1 MQIKAQGLL
10 NAAKYIEAEYGR
22 DALGAVIRACSEQ
35 VRDRYISAIAI
46 NWHPLEE
53 FLEFVQTADKI
64 LGHGKGR
71 LVEEI
76 GAAGARANMKGI
88 VVRVAFYMA
97 QPEFFL
103 RRVAGLWR
111 QFNDEGEMLAHAIG
125 ERSGAM
131 EVRGIEKPSAVFC
144 LVLTG
149 WIREVATA
157 LGIQNPV
164 ARHTECRTRGDAR
177 CYWEV
182 RWTSLRPDQQG
193 VKEARD
199 SIRRLQSRPPS
210 APPPPLPPSSGALPS
225 FPSSATW
232 KAATPPRS
240 SEGSVKN
247 ASKPPPPKPPK
258 R

>member
-10 NAAKYIEAEYGR
+10 NAAKFIEAEYGR
-22 DALGAVIRACSEQ
+22 DALGAVIRACSEP

-46 NWHPLEE
+46 NWHPVEE
-53 FLEFVQTADKI
+53 FLEFVETADKI

-71 LVEEI
+71 LIEEI

-111 QFNDEGEMLAHAIG
+111 QFNDEGEMLAHGIG

-131 EVRGIEKPSAVFC
+131 EVVGIEKPNAVFC
-144 LVLTG
+144 MVLTG
-149 WIREVATA
+149 WIREVALA
-157 LGIQNPV
+157 LGIQNPSP
-164 ARHTECRTRGDAR
+164 RHTQCRTRGDAR
-177 CYWEV
+177 CYWDV
-182 RWTSLRPDQQG
+182 RWSGLRPDQQG

-210 APPPPLPPSSGALPS
+210 APPPAPSSGSLPS
-225 FPSSATW
+225 SPPS
-232 KAATPPRS
+232 AAWTAAAPRS
-240 SEGSVKN
+240 SQGAVRV
-247 ASKPPPPKPPK
+247 ASKPPPSKDKK